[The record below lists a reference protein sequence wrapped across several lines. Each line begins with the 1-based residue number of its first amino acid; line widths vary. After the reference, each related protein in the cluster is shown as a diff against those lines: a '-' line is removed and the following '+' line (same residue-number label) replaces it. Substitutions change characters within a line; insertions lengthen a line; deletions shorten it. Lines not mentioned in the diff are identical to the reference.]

1 VRLHV
6 RLESLTYFFG
16 SCFAAILTS
25 AATLGHT
32 TGRNVRPA
40 NLQFLLPG
48 QVHRQTQIVE
58 SWKTTSGC
66 RGSPESRRKVVARI
80 PIFGYECDQ
89 LASAGERSQNSK
101 KSTTHRTR
109 VFALNYGSSGK
120 PERRASMIMLAQ
132 TVPRRKTLRRN
143 LKAMNADG
151 FSFSVMVGI
160 AETYV
165 PAFVLARGLGELN
178 AALIATVP
186 VLLGSILQLLAPMAL
201 QRLKS
206 YRRFVVMTASIQA
219 SSMLVLMCMALMPHV
234 PAWAV
239 FVPATLY
246 WAAGLSTGPAWNTW
260 VEYLVPQKIRS
271 GFFARR
277 SLMCHVGVLL
287 GLIAGGLFLRWSV
300 AHEMTVA
307 VFAVLFGIG
316 AIGRFVSA
324 GMLARQTEHATSCG
338 TNHFHNPLEENDEYT
353 QADEDTDA
361 PSIMSAKARFAAV
374 IQAVKKPGSAGRLIL
389 FLMAVQT
396 AVHVSG
402 PYFNPYMLRILKLSW
417 MEYMGL
423 LSLGFIGKMI
433 SLPWAGRFANRF
445 GPDRL
450 LWVGSIGIV
459 PVSAMWFFSQNIFWL
474 ASIQIVSGL
483 VWGCYELAMLLQF
496 FRQIPGERRVAV
508 LTLYNLGNSAAMVF
522 GTVIGGVILNAL
534 GRGMDAYLTLF
545 VVSGCMRF
553 FALLAMPDRQT
564 AVHTTR
570 GVVSKW
576 VVQSVRGYV
585 HSAHSI
591 RAVQEI
597 HIEIPQ
603 RPENIDIVLSN
614 SEGSSVTS
622 RVIIDDGGVAKRRD
636 GSTVTQRGAMSS

>member
-1 VRLHV
+1 
-6 RLESLTYFFG
+6 
-16 SCFAAILTS
+16 
-25 AATLGHT
+25 
-32 TGRNVRPA
+32 
-40 NLQFLLPG
+40 
-48 QVHRQTQIVE
+48 
-58 SWKTTSGC
+58 
-66 RGSPESRRKVVARI
+66 
-80 PIFGYECDQ
+80 
-89 LASAGERSQNSK
+89 
-101 KSTTHRTR
+101 
-109 VFALNYGSSGK
+109 
-120 PERRASMIMLAQ
+120 MIMLAQ

-206 YRRFVVMTASIQA
+206 YRRFVVTTASIQA
-219 SSMLVLMCMALMPHV
+219 SSMLVLMFMALMPHV

-277 SLMCHVGVLL
+277 SRMCHVGVLS
-287 GLIAGGLFLRWSV
+287 GLISGGLFLRWSV

-324 GMLARQTEHATSCG
+324 GMLARQTEHATTGGVSYFQCDTATEQSG
-338 TNHFHNPLEENDEYT
+338 ILAEEEN
-353 QADEDTDA
+353 A
-361 PSIMSAKARFAAV
+361 PRIVSAKERFAAV
-374 IQAVKKPGSAGRLIL
+374 IQTIRQPGSAGRLVL

-445 GPDRL
+445 GSDRL

-474 ASIQIVSGL
+474 AGIQIVSGL
-483 VWGCYELAMLLQF
+483 VWSCYELAMLLQF

-508 LTLYNLGNSAAMVF
+508 LTMYNLGNSAAMVL

-534 GRGMDAYLTLF
+534 GRGMDAYLALF
-545 VVSGCMRF
+545 VASGCMRF

-564 AVHTTR
+564 AVHTTC
-570 GVVSKW
+570 GAVSKW
-576 VVQSVRGYV
+576 IVQSMRGYV

-591 RAVQEI
+591 RSVQEI
-597 HIEIPQ
+597 HIELPQ
-603 RPENIDIVLSN
+603 PPKSKNMILSIN
-614 SEGSSVTS
+614 EGSSITS
-622 RVIIDDGGVAKRRD
+622 RVIDDGGGGSTKRRD